1 MKKLIVLILSL
12 SFAMSLCA
20 CELAEDIK
28 YGRDK
33 VMSGIESG
41 VDSATEGLKDG
52 ATSLKDGASS
62 LMDGASSL
70 MDGTKVSK
78 DEAKQAAIKDAG
90 FKESEVSGVRV
101 ELDREDGTAKY
112 EVDFYKDGV
121 EYNYD
126 IDAQTGQ
133 ILSKDA
139 DHD

>member
-1 MKKLIVLILSL
+1 MKKLIILILSL
-12 SFAMSLCA
+12 SFALSLTA

-33 VMSGIESG
+33 VMSGVESG
-41 VDSATEGLKDG
+41 VDSATDK
-52 ATSLKDGASS
+52 LKDGASS

-70 MDGTKVSK
+70 MDGTKVTK

-101 ELDREDGTAKY
+101 ELDREDGAAKY

>member
-1 MKKLIVLILSL
+1 MKKLIILILSL
-12 SFAMSLCA
+12 SFALSLTA

-33 VMSGIESG
+33 VMSGVESG
-41 VDSATEGLKDG
+41 VDSATDKLKDG
-52 ATSLKDGASS
+52 TSS

-70 MDGTKVSK
+70 MDGTKVTK

-90 FKESEVSGVRV
+90 FKESEVGGVRV
-101 ELDREDGTAKY
+101 ELDREDGSAKY